1 LRDKGDKEMEE
12 ATKPNETDPVEPIE
26 PVEPKIETIK
36 LSVLYNTYNDF
47 VALTKLVGFSST
59 ILFKLAKL
67 KREIDEHVQDF
78 DKIRIEKIKQ
88 YGDMQPDKH
97 YKIDP
102 ESDNF
107 NNYITDITE
116 IMNKEITLNN
126 LFKLTQT
133 DFENVKN
140 MDEINPSI
148 INSCYYVVDYD
159 S

>member
-1 LRDKGDKEMEE
+1 LHDKGDKEMEE
-12 ATKPNETDPVEPIE
+12 ITKPTETEPIE
-26 PVEPKIETIK
+26 PIETIETIETIK

-97 YKIDP
+97 YKIEP

-116 IMNKEITLNN
+116 IMNKEIVLNN
-126 LFKLTQT
+126 LFKLTQP

-140 MDEINPSI
+140 MDEINTSML
-148 INSCYYVVDYD
+148 NNCYYVVDYD

>member
-1 LRDKGDKEMEE
+1 MEE
-12 ATKPNETDPVEPIE
+12 TTKPVEPVEPIE

-88 YGDMQPDKH
+88 YGEMQPDKH
-97 YKIDP
+97 YKIEP
-102 ESDNF
+102 ASESYNQ
-107 NNYITDITE
+107 YITDITE
-116 IMNKEITLNN
+116 IMNKEIILNN

-140 MDEINPSI
+140 MDEINTSML
-148 INSCYYVVDYD
+148 NNCSYVVDYD

>member
-1 LRDKGDKEMEE
+1 MHNEGEKEMEE
-12 ATKPNETDPVEPIE
+12 TKTTDPT
-26 PVEPKIETIK
+26 EPKIETIK

-47 VALTKLVGFSST
+47 IALTKLVGFSST

-67 KREIDEHVQDF
+67 KREIDEHVQDYEAIRV
-78 DKIRIEKIKQ
+78 DKVKQ
-88 YGDMQPDKH
+88 YGELQPDKH

-102 ESDNF
+102 KSENF
-107 NNYITDITE
+107 NHYINDITE

-126 LFKLTQT
+126 LFKLTQS
-133 DFENVKN
+133 DFETVKN

-148 INSCYYVVDYD
+148 INNCYYVVDYD

>member
-1 LRDKGDKEMEE
+1 MEE
-12 ATKPNETDPVEPIE
+12 TKTTDPT
-26 PVEPKIETIK
+26 EPKIETIK

-47 VALTKLVGFSST
+47 IALTKLVGFSST

-67 KREIDEHVQDF
+67 KREIDEHVQDYEAIRV
-78 DKIRIEKIKQ
+78 DKVKQ
-88 YGDMQPDKH
+88 YGELQPDKH

-102 ESDNF
+102 KSENF
-107 NNYITDITE
+107 NHYINDITE

-126 LFKLTQT
+126 LFKLTQS
-133 DFENVKN
+133 DFETVKN

-148 INSCYYVVDYD
+148 INNCYYVVDYD